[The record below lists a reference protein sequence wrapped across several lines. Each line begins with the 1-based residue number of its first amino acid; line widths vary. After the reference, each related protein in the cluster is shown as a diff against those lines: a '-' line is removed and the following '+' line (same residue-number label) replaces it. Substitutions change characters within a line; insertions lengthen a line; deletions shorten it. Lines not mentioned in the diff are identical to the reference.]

1 MCLIIFTNLKNDLG
15 NMNWQ
20 EFLEKF
26 KQSVE
31 YSIKYLKKGGHLI
44 VFIKDLQPKGDKDNL
59 LHADIIK
66 TLNTIN
72 GLNYVGNK
80 IWADL
85 NVNLYPYG
93 YPFSFVAN
101 QIHQFILVFKKK

>member
-1 MCLIIFTNLKNDLG
+1 M
-15 NMNWQ
+15 
-20 EFLEKF
+20 EKF

-31 YSIKYLKKGGHLI
+31 YSIKYLKKSGHLI
-44 VFIKDLQPKGDKDNL
+44 VFIKDLQPKEDKDNL